1 MISNLQDKSKFLE
14 GNSLSVLY
22 RFQSVDIEQYL
33 AKEKKKKSNVGRMK
47 GMYLIML
54 SWNKL
59 SVHIHKWNCLE
70 LREQTWFLFIW
81 IFLISVLLRFYY
93 ISRRSFLQWCLLT
106 TKDLTFAFKQ
116 SDLSTLSKLILFVMH
131 YRVFYTKSLP
141 GDIFLFVSFCLLN
154 TTTNVYKL
162 SISCSLWSLFCS
174 LCILGMQLRKKS
186 FSISLRSKLGNVFS
200 HLKENTVKICHFGTQ
215 ICSQQC
221 FLYGHFVFVLHS
233 YKLFK
238 IFQIG
243 LSSDVQHRKE
253 VRIFFSPMK
262 WLWYYMYDLQNTMF
276 FKKKKTSK

>member
-1 MISNLQDKSKFLE
+1 
-14 GNSLSVLY
+14 
-22 RFQSVDIEQYL
+22 
-33 AKEKKKKSNVGRMK
+33 MK

-81 IFLISVLLRFYY
+81 ISLISVLLRFYY

-116 SDLSTLSKLILFVMH
+116 RDLSTLSKLILFVMH

-200 HLKENTVKICHFGTQ
+200 HLKENTQSKFAILVPRYAPNSVFSMVT
-215 ICSQQC
+215 
-221 FLYGHFVFVLHS
+221 LYSCCILANYLKFS
-233 YKLFK
+233 KLGSLLMCNTEK
-238 IFQIG
+238 KLG
-243 LSSDVQHRKE
+243 
-253 VRIFFSPMK
+253 FFSLLMK

-276 FKKKKTSK
+276 LKKKLPNKSVIFGHFFPFQ